1 MRKRDK
7 QRGRNFVKKR
17 WISRSLLPFDARQRL
32 GHTSLE
38 RSETKHNHGKDQ
50 RPGPGTT
57 PVRAVSARRVTH
69 PLSTPTLPLR
79 YAETHNAPY
88 WRGIAG
94 AAGRGAIPVV
104 GEPPARSEVRAGA
117 R

>member
-1 MRKRDK
+1 MLPGRDEDERKTLGSIVQTMRKRDK

-57 PVRAVSARRVTH
+57 PIRAV
-69 PLSTPTLPLR
+69 
-79 YAETHNAPY
+79 
-88 WRGIAG
+88 
-94 AAGRGAIPVV
+94 
-104 GEPPARSEVRAGA
+104 
-117 R
+117 